1 MWNRINKL
9 LAHQSW
15 YANRPELQHTLR
27 HWYSALSEID
37 TDAATALATQ
47 AASQPAYWRAAAAST
62 FVRDAALQEPASLG
76 DILTDSAPE
85 TVFDRA
91 RLDAAV
97 AELGAE
103 RGLRRFRRQ
112 LMLKIAWR
120 DAADALPLAD
130 VLEALSA
137 FANAAVEIGLKA
149 ARARL
154 RERHGE
160 LRTRDGGVVP
170 LQVVCM
176 GKLGGGELN
185 FSSDIDIFFVYP
197 EIGESDG
204 RRALH
209 AEEYCLRQARL
220 VIDILDRVTEL
231 GRVFRV
237 DTRLRPFGS
246 AGPLAISL
254 DALEVYLQRHG
265 RDWERYAFVKAR
277 VIGEDP
283 RNLTRDWVADCLT
296 RFVYRAYLDFG
307 VLQSLRDM
315 QRTIEQ
321 EATSQEAVRDIKRG
335 TGGIREIEFIV
346 QSWQLIRGG
355 RLPAL
360 QTTSLY
366 EALEAVAAAECISA
380 KMAAEL
386 RAAYDY
392 LRVLE
397 NRLQGL
403 ADRQT
408 HSLPESES
416 ERHALVLS
424 MGKDSWDS
432 LVAELD
438 VHRQRVS
445 DAFRGLVFAAAEN
458 DAQRDSTPDWLSID
472 RGQIKQSL
480 SERSLGQIDTLAGL
494 LQEFARRMLQQPL
507 TEAVQD
513 RIRGAVNA
521 VIVRLPAFT
530 PAPSVLERALKLVE
544 SVCRRSA
551 YLVLLVEQPE
561 ATDRLLRLLASSRF
575 IAEQLAE
582 QPMLL
587 DELLDASLFNEP
599 MDIDQMRTELEA
611 LARTQDESD
620 VEHQTDALVRFVRT
634 AQFRIAVA
642 DVSGVLEI
650 MRVSDRLSNTATVVL
665 ERTLT
670 LAWNDMVARHGRPA
684 GTDASAPGFAVIGYG
699 KLGGLE
705 LGYGSDLDIV
715 FLHDL
720 DEGETDGPTPLD
732 NARFAMR
739 LARRMVHLLSVQTGH
754 GKLYEVDMRLR
765 PSGRSGLLVS
775 SLAAFRRY
783 QQKDAW
789 TWEHQALVRARAVA
803 GDAGVMRSFE
813 QIRRDTLVDS
823 INRASLRVAV
833 ADMRRRMRENLSRSG
848 PNEFDLKQDPGGIA
862 DLEFLVQYLILQHAH
877 THIALLEWTDNIRQL
892 DSLAGHAVLTSDTA
906 TSLQEAYVELR
917 ATVHRMALEG
927 NRPVVPSATLQDV
940 RRRVS
945 RQWQYWLGSH

>member
-1 MWNRINKL
+1 MWNRINEV
-9 LAHQSW
+9 LAHQPW
-15 YANRPELQHTLR
+15 YAARPELQHTLR

-37 TDAATALATQ
+37 RSAAAALA
-47 AASQPAYWRAAAAST
+47 AAADSQPAFWRAAAASA
-62 FVRDAALQEPASLG
+62 FVRDAALQESQSVADVVTSHARHEL
-76 DILTDSAPE
+76 
-85 TVFDRA
+85 VDRA
-91 RLDAAV
+91 HLDAVV

-112 LMLKIAWR
+112 LMLQIAWR
-120 DAADALPLAD
+120 DAADQLPLAK
-130 VLEALSA
+130 VLEALST
-137 FANAAVEIGLKA
+137 FADAAIEIALAA
-149 ARARL
+149 ARERL
-154 RERHGE
+154 QERHGE
-160 LRTRDGGVVP
+160 LRTRDGDVVP

-197 EIGESDG
+197 QTGESDG

-277 VIGEDP
+277 MVGEDP
-283 RNLTRDWVADCLT
+283 NHLTRDWFSDCLN
-296 RFVYRAYLDFG
+296 RFVYRAYLDFT

-315 QRTIEQ
+315 QRTIER
-321 EATSQEAVRDIKRG
+321 EATSQEAARDIKRG
-335 TGGIREIEFIV
+335 TGGIREIEFII

-366 EALEAVAAAECISA
+366 SALDAVAAADCISA
-380 KMAAEL
+380 QMAEEL
-386 RAAYDY
+386 LEAYDH

-408 HSLPESES
+408 HSLPDTES
-416 ERHALVLS
+416 ERDALVLS
-424 MGKDSWDS
+424 MGMDSWES
-432 LVAELD
+432 LVTTLD
-438 VHRQRVS
+438 IHRRRVTE
-445 DAFRGLVFAAAEN
+445 AFRGLVFAAAEN

-472 RGQIKQSL
+472 RGEIKQSL
-480 SERSLGQIDTLAGL
+480 SERGLGEIDALVAL
-494 LQEFARRMLQQPL
+494 LEGFARRMQQQPL

-521 VIVRLPAFT
+521 IVVRLPAFT
-530 PAPSVLERALKLVE
+530 PASAVLERALKLVE

-575 IAEQLAE
+575 VAEQLAE

-587 DELLDASLFNEP
+587 DELLDASLFAEP
-599 MDIDQMRTELEA
+599 MDIDQMRAELDA
-611 LARTQDESD
+611 LVRAHDGSD
-620 VEHQTDALVRFVRT
+620 VENQTSTLVRFVRT
-634 AQFRIAVA
+634 TQFRIAVA

-665 ERTLT
+665 ERTLA
-670 LAWNDMVARHGRPA
+670 LAWNDMVARHGKPA
-684 GTDASAPGFAVIGYG
+684 GTDADAPGFAVIGYG

-720 DEGETDGPTPLD
+720 GDGETDGAMPLD

-775 SLAAFRRY
+775 SVAAFRRY

-803 GDAGVMRSFE
+803 GDAAVMRSFE
-813 QIRRDTLVDS
+813 QVRRDTLVDS
-823 INRASLRVAV
+823 VNRDSLRVAV

-862 DLEFLVQYLILQHAH
+862 DLEFLVQYLVLLHAPAH
-877 THIALLEWTDNIRQL
+877 TALLEWTDNIRQL
-892 DSLAGHAVLTSDTA
+892 DSLASHGVLTSETA
-906 TSLQEAYVELR
+906 QSLQEAYIELR
-917 ATVHRMALEG
+917 ATVHRMALDG
-927 NRPVVPSATLQDV
+927 NRPVVPSATLQAV

-945 RQWQYWLGSH
+945 QQWQHWLGSH